1 MKFAAFRALE
11 GAEVFV
17 RPDRVHVVKTAT
29 TVHEGETIEV
39 TQICLVGEAGGYIL
53 VRARPEV
60 VVRELQ
66 DASR

>member
-17 RPDRVHVVKTAT
+17 RPDRVHVVKTAKT
-29 TVHEGETIEV
+29 EHEGQTIEV
-39 TQICLVGEAGGYIL
+39 TQICLVEQPGGYIL

-60 VVRELQ
+60 VVRQLE